1 MGFYETRGGRI
12 FVDSTIPRL
21 VRAVENLTKAVSTKK
36 VQYTRVAVADPAAD
50 IAKLLEKEFADGASY
65 VNKIEHGDKIVFVFE
80 KEVQE

>member
-36 VQYTRVAVADPAAD
+36 VQYTRVADPATD

>member
-1 MGFYETRGGRI
+1 MDFYNTRGGRM

-36 VQYTRVAVADPAAD
+36 VQYTRAADPAAN
-50 IAKLLEKEFADGASY
+50 IAKLLEKEFADGAIY
-65 VNKIEHGDKIVFVFE
+65 VDKIEHGGKIVFVFE